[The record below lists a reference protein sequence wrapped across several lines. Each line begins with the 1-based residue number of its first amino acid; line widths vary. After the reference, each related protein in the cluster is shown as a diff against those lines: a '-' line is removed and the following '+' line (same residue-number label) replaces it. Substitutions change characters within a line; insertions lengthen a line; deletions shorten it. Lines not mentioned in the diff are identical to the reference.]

1 MKPLHHQLLHLNGM
15 AAAAGACNN
24 DQDVAEVVVRK
35 TSTLLGLAIEGGSDT
50 RHALPRII
58 SIDVRTTKII
68 QLRHFKK

>member
-1 MKPLHHQLLHLNGM
+1 MEWSNCFSGWKQVKQHLNGI
-15 AAAAGACNN
+15 ATSN

-58 SIDVRTTKII
+58 SIDVRKC
-68 QLRHFKK
+68 